1 MHKYIG
7 LSFALLAVMTAGGQ
21 AETLS
26 LKGNKHWLTV
36 ASTQDLDTA
45 IGIAREFRFVDK
57 GAKVASS
64 DSGYYAI
71 ILGPYEGSSIQKLK
85 KKDENIP
92 DLPKDAL
99 LSNGDKYKEIVWAQA
114 DQGTNWTYY
123 KIDQPAKL
131 SSGDYSFEAKL
142 DQVSDSVA
150 TTTVTGGFKGASEF
164 TFVVDKEGKFS
175 PQSPGVAVVK
185 LDPKLDTPQ
194 LAFTRFAGGAHCC
207 TKTWIAFKPSQNVG
221 WSLIDQPPLD
231 GDGYWF
237 EDVDGDGAQELL
249 SVDNRFLYAFDSYA
263 GSLAPLRIAKLRNG
277 SIDDVTDEPAMRKRL
292 IQDVAGAEYEA
303 KVRPDLWQENGFL
316 AGWVANKIRL
326 GEGDAAWA
334 RVASNMKED
343 SGFGPQICTSGQKID
358 DCPPDNL
365 KPIPVLK
372 GLASFLKEN
381 GYGPLP
387 AAAEALTH

>member
-7 LSFALLAVMTAGGQ
+7 LSFGLFALMTAAGQ

-45 IGIAREFRFVDK
+45 IGIAREFRFVDR

-64 DSGYYAI
+64 TSGYYAI
-71 ILGPYEGSSIQKLK
+71 ILGPYEASSIQQLK
-85 KKDENIP
+85 KKNENIP

-99 LSNGDKYKEIVWAQA
+99 FSNGDKYKSIVWDQV

-150 TTTVTGGFKGASEF
+150 TTTVTGGFKGAADF

-175 PQSPGVAVVK
+175 PQTPGVAVVK

-194 LAFTRFAGGAHCC
+194 LVFTRYAGGAHCC
-207 TKTWIAFKPSQNVG
+207 TKTWVVFKPSQNVG
-221 WSLIDQPPLD
+221 WSMIDQPPLD

-237 EDVDGDGAQELL
+237 EDIDGDGAQELL

-263 GSLAPLRIAKLRNG
+263 GSLAPLRIARLRNG
-277 SIDDVTDEPAMRKRL
+277 SIDDVTDGPAMRKRL
-292 IQDVAGAEYEA
+292 VQDLAGAEYEA
-303 KVRPDLWQENGFL
+303 KVRPDLWQEKEFL

-326 GEGDAAWA
+326 GEGDEAWA
-334 RVASNMKED
+334 KVSSNMKED
-343 SGFGPQICTSGQKID
+343 TGFGPQVCTSGEKNE
-358 DCPPDNL
+358 DCPTDNL

>member
-7 LSFALLAVMTAGGQ
+7 LSFGLLALMTAGGQ
-21 AETLS
+21 AETL
-26 LKGNKHWLTV
+26 LQKGSKHWLTI

-45 IGIAREFRFVDK
+45 IGIAREFRYVDK

-64 DSGYYAI
+64 TSGYYAI
-71 ILGPYEGSSIQKLK
+71 ILGPYEASSIQQLK
-85 KKDENIP
+85 KKNENIP

-99 LSNGDKYKEIVWAQA
+99 LSSGEKYTGIVWDQV
-114 DQGTNWTYY
+114 DQGTTWTFY

-142 DQVSDSVA
+142 EQVSDSVA
-150 TTTVTGGFKGASEF
+150 TTTVTGGYKGANEF
-164 TFVVDKEGKFS
+164 TFVVDKEGRFS
-175 PQSPGVAVVK
+175 PQTPGVAVLR

-194 LAFTRFAGGAHCC
+194 LVFTRYAGGAHCC
-207 TKTWIAFKPSQNVG
+207 TKTWVVFKPSQNVG
-221 WSLIDQPPLD
+221 WSLIDQPALD

-277 SIDDVTDEPAMRKRL
+277 SIEDVTDEPAMRKRL
-292 IQDVAGAEYEA
+292 IQDMAGAEFEA

-334 RVASNMKED
+334 KAVRNMKED
-343 SGFGPQICTSGQKID
+343 TGFGPQVCTSGQKIE
-358 DCPPDNL
+358 DCPTDNL
-365 KPIPVLK
+365 KPIPILK